1 MQSSGRSFTTQKPS
15 RILWMHSEPCILSQF
30 LLWAQVHYFLLSQL
44 ITGQFYSTISLV
56 LLSQYLPIRIHGLY
70 STNLLAF
77 GIFFFFGLSNIHY
90 LCITYL
96 TPPTIGLACSTI
108 YNWSSV
114 TEMCSKD
121 KHMTK
126 ADSVRSWKRNI
137 LSSWIF

>member
-1 MQSSGRSFTTQKPS
+1 MNAFRALHLKPISSLSTGPLFPLESTYHWTILLNYLTGASVSVSSKQNSWSLFYKPS
-15 RILWMHSEPCILSQF
+15 CI
-30 LLWAQVHYFLLSQL
+30 WH
-44 ITGQFYSTISLV
+44 
-56 LLSQYLPIRIHGLY
+56 
-70 STNLLAF
+70 
-77 GIFFFFGLSNIHY
+77 FFFFGLSNIHY

-137 LSSWIF
+137 LSS